1 MKTYCLVC
9 KENTDNI
16 NSKVIKTKNDRLLL
30 MSQCSV
36 CKNRKSKFIK
46 KQETKGLLSSLGIR
60 TPLSNIPGLNIL
72 F

>member
-46 KQETKGLLSSLGIR
+46 KQETKGLLSSLRIR